1 MDNIFVDDSL
11 IKIDLKDGLFVEV
24 TASMSYVEFKTLFAK
39 GEQTDLDFLVA
50 VVKKWNFK
58 SKDGVE
64 MPCNEDN
71 IRKLSSKM
79 VMPLA
84 SELIQIYMPEKKI
97 LQDSIKK

>member
-11 IKIDLKDGLFVEV
+11 MKVELKDGLFVEV
-24 TASMSYVEFKTLFAK
+24 TSSMSYVEFKRLFAK

-58 SKDGVE
+58 NRAGVE
-64 MPCNEDN
+64 MACNEEN
-71 IRKLSSKM
+71 IKKLSSKI

-84 SELIQIYMPEKKI
+84 AELIQIYMPEKKI
-97 LQDSIKK
+97 LMVSTEK